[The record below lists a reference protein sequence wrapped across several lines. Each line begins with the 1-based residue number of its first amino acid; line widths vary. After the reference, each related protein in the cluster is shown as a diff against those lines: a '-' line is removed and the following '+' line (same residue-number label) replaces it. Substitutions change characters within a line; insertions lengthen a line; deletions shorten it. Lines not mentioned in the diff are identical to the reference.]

1 MSRSLASVLKTD
13 SLKPLAQILRS
24 KGRKGDTV
32 LAHITP
38 KEAAKLKREGGSGS
52 INPDTGLP
60 EFFGEDSFEYP
71 TFEPSSFEAP
81 TFEAPVNLPTFA
93 QESGYTS
100 PNYYGGEAPGTIS
113 DYGSSQGT
121 FASPTGLYYETPYA
135 SEFAGGLSAPT
146 QASYYDVAGGG
157 FDLGRLFG
165 GGETGGY
172 AVAPSG
178 APLPPIRGATA
189 QQTADYYAKGED
201 PAVPGAQVQPVSEDV
216 AKAES
221 AKAGEEDKGL
231 FGKLGLGD
239 LAKLGIGGIGALM
252 GRQQQNEA
260 LKQAQA
266 LQAQY
271 AANAAA
277 ASQQQKELAAPLLSP
292 GYSALAQ
299 ANQGR
304 LTATNQQA
312 FQAMQARLAQS
323 QSRSGGVGAVQTA
336 VAEEAAR
343 QQALSTQI
351 TQALQLIGPG
361 NALANQAI
369 TTNLMGQQGGLQ
381 LGISL
386 SNQANQAAASMYGA
400 LAKFAAG

>member
-24 KGRKGDTV
+24 KGRKGDTI
-32 LAHITP
+32 LAHISP
-38 KEAAKLKREGGSGS
+38 KEAARLKREGGSGT

-60 EFFGEDSFEYP
+60 EFFGEDGFDYP
-71 TFEPSSFEAP
+71 TFDAPSFSAP
-81 TFEAPVNLPTFA
+81 VEAPVSLPTFA
-93 QESGYTS
+93 QEPAYTS
-100 PNYYGGEAPGTIS
+100 PTYYGGESPGTVS
-113 DYGSSQGT
+113 GYGSSQGT
-121 FASPTGLYYETPYA
+121 FASPTGLGYDVPYA
-135 SEFAGGLSAPT
+135 SEFAGGLGAQT
-146 QASYYDVAGGG
+146 QASPYDVAGGG

-165 GGETGGY
+165 GGQTSGY
-172 AVAPSG
+172 AAAPSG
-178 APLPPIRGATA
+178 TPLPPIAKFTTPEETA
-189 QQTADYYAKGED
+189 KAFEFEGK
-201 PAVPGAQVQPVSEDV
+201 PAQVVPLSEDV
-216 AKAES
+216 AKAET
-221 AKAGEEDKGL
+221 GEDKGI

-252 GRQQQNEA
+252 GRQQQQEA

-277 ASQQQKELAAPLLSP
+277 AAQQQKELAAPLLTP

-304 LTATNQQA
+304 LTASNQQA

-323 QSRSGGVGAVQTA
+323 QARSGGVGAIQTA

-343 QQALSTQI
+343 QQALSNQI
-351 TQALQLIGPG
+351 TQAMQLIGPG
-361 NALANQAI
+361 NTLANQAI
-369 TTNLMGQQGGLQ
+369 QTNLMGQQGGLQ

-386 SNQANQAAASMYGA
+386 SQQANQAAMNMYGA
-400 LAKFAAG
+400 LAKFVAG

>member
-1 MSRSLASVLKTD
+1 M
-13 SLKPLAQILRS
+13 KPHAQIQRS

-60 EFFGEDSFEYP
+60 EFFGEDSFDYP
-71 TFEPSSFEAP
+71 IFEPSSFEAP
-81 TFEAPVNLPTFA
+81 TFEAPVEANYPVSDQSFRQSEISSLDNYAQQFPESYGQTFGMADLPAAGAFET
-93 QESGYTS
+93 
-100 PNYYGGEAPGTIS
+100 GGFS
-113 DYGSSQGT
+113 DY
-121 FASPTGLYYETPYA
+121 A
-135 SEFAGGLSAPT
+135 
-146 QASYYDVAGGG
+146 
-157 FDLGRLFG
+157 RNLFG
-165 GGETGGY
+165 GGQSTGMVTSPTG
-172 AVAPSG
+172 V
-178 APLPPIRGATA
+178 PLPPVRGATA
-189 QQTADYYAKGED
+189 QEAADYYTEGGQ
-201 PAVPGAQVQPVSEDV
+201 PAQVQQTSEDV

-252 GRQQQNEA
+252 GRQQQQQA

-271 AANAAA
+271 QANAAA
-277 ASQQQKELAAPLLSP
+277 AAQQQKELAAPLLTP

-323 QSRSGGVGAVQTA
+323 QSRSGGVGAIQTA

-343 QQALSTQI
+343 QQALSNQI

-361 NALANQAI
+361 NTLANQAI
-369 TTNLMGQQGGLQ
+369 TTNLLGQQGGLQ
-381 LGISL
+381 LGINL
-386 SNQANQAAASMYGA
+386 SNQANQAAMSMYGA
-400 LAKFAAG
+400 LAKFVAG

>member
-24 KGRKGDTV
+24 KGRKGDTI

-38 KEAAKLKREGGSGS
+38 KEAARLKREGGSGS

-60 EFFGEDSFEYP
+60 EFFGEDGFDYP
-71 TFEPSSFEAP
+71 TFDFPSFEAP
-81 TFEAPVNLPTFA
+81 AAAPVEAPVSLPTFA
-93 QESGYTS
+93 RDAGNIS
-100 PNYYGGEAPGTIS
+100 PTNYGGEASGTVS
-113 DYGSSQGT
+113 GYGSSQGT
-121 FASPTGLYYETPYA
+121 FASPTGLAYDVPYA

-146 QASYYDVAGGG
+146 QASPYDVAGGG

-165 GGETGGY
+165 GGQGNIPTG
-172 AVAPSG
+172 V
-178 APLPPIRGATA
+178 
-189 QQTADYYAKGED
+189 
-201 PAVPGAQVQPVSEDV
+201 VPGAGIVGEVQPNVPIPPVRPGEESPSV
-216 AKAES
+216 QTAEYTPS
-221 AKAGEEDKGL
+221 AGTGETEKQAAEDKGL
-231 FGKLGLGD
+231 FGKIGLGD

-252 GRQQQNEA
+252 GRSQQQQA

-266 LQAQY
+266 LQAQFQ
-271 AANAAA
+271 ANAAA
-277 ASQQQKELAAPLLSP
+277 AAQQQKELAAPLLTP

-323 QSRSGGVGAVQTA
+323 QSRSGGVGAIQTA

-343 QQALSTQI
+343 QQALSNQI

-369 TTNLMGQQGGLQ
+369 TTNLLGQQGGLQ
-381 LGISL
+381 LGINL

-400 LAKFAAG
+400 LAKFVAG

>member
-1 MSRSLASVLKTD
+1 MSKKLAKILKTD
-13 SLKPLAQILRS
+13 VLENLPSLAKIVQS
-24 KGRKGDTV
+24 KGRRGDTV
-32 LAHITP
+32 LAHISRR
-38 KEAAKLKREGGSGS
+38 EAEMLKRRGGSGT

-60 EFFGEDSFEYP
+60 EFFGEDYFEYP

-81 TFEAPVNLPTFA
+81 VNLPTFA
-93 QESGYTS
+93 QNPAYTS
-100 PNYYGGEAPGTIS
+100 LTYYGGDAPGTIS

-121 FASPTGLYYETPYA
+121 FASPTGLAYDVPYA
-135 SEFAGGLSAPT
+135 SQFAGGLGAPT
-146 QASYYDVAGGG
+146 QASPYDVALSTSD
-157 FDLGRLFG
+157 FNLGRLFG
-165 GGETGGY
+165 DGQTGSIRSATGE
-172 AVAPSG
+172 
-178 APLPPIRGATA
+178 PLPTPRGLTPQEAVDYYTKGATA
-189 QQTADYYAKGED
+189 ES
-201 PAVPGAQVQPVSEDV
+201 PGVQAQVQQTSEDV
-216 AKAES
+216 SKAM
-221 AKAGEEDKGL
+221 GEEDKGI

-252 GRQQQNEA
+252 GRQQQQQA

-277 ASQQQKELAAPLLSP
+277 AAQQQKELAAPLLTP
-292 GYSALAQ
+292 GYSALSQ

-343 QQALSTQI
+343 QQALFNQI
-351 TQALQLIGPG
+351 TQAMHLIGPG
-361 NALANQAI
+361 NTLANQAI

>member
-24 KGRKGDTV
+24 KGRKGDTI

-38 KEAAKLKREGGSGS
+38 KEAARLKREGGSGT

-60 EFFGEDSFEYP
+60 EFFGEDGFDYP
-71 TFEPSSFEAP
+71 TFDVPSFSAP
-81 TFEAPVNLPTFA
+81 VEAPVSAPVEANYPVQDQSFRQSEIASLDNYAQQMPESYGQTFGLA
-93 QESGYTS
+93 DIPAARAFET
-100 PNYYGGEAPGTIS
+100 GGFS
-113 DYGSSQGT
+113 DY
-121 FASPTGLYYETPYA
+121 A
-135 SEFAGGLSAPT
+135 
-146 QASYYDVAGGG
+146 
-157 FDLGRLFG
+157 RNLFG
-165 GGETGGY
+165 GGQTGGY
-172 AVAPSG
+172 AAAPSG
-178 APLPPIRGATA
+178 VPLPPLAKFTTPEETA
-189 QQTADYYAKGED
+189 KAFEFEGK
-201 PAVPGAQVQPVSEDV
+201 PAQVVPLSEDV
-216 AKAES
+216 AKAET
-221 AKAGEEDKGL
+221 GEDKGI

-252 GRQQQNEA
+252 GRQQQQEA

-277 ASQQQKELAAPLLSP
+277 AAQQQKELAAPLLTP

-323 QSRSGGVGAVQTA
+323 QARSGGVGAIQTA

-343 QQALSTQI
+343 QQALSNQI
-351 TQALQLIGPG
+351 TQAMQLIGPG
-361 NALANQAI
+361 NTLANQAI
-369 TTNLMGQQGGLQ
+369 QTNLMGQQGGLQ

-386 SNQANQAAASMYGA
+386 SQQANQAAMNMYGA
-400 LAKFAAG
+400 LAKFVAG

>member
-24 KGRKGDTV
+24 KGRKGDTI
-32 LAHITP
+32 LAHISP
-38 KEAAKLKREGGSGS
+38 KEAARLKREGGSGS

-60 EFFGEDSFEYP
+60 EFFGEDSFDYP
-71 TFEPSSFEAP
+71 TFEPSNFETAVATPFESNYPVQDQSFRQSEISSLDNYAQQYP
-81 TFEAPVNLPTFA
+81 ESYGQTFGMADLPAAGAFET
-93 QESGYTS
+93 
-100 PNYYGGEAPGTIS
+100 GGFS
-113 DYGSSQGT
+113 DY
-121 FASPTGLYYETPYA
+121 A
-135 SEFAGGLSAPT
+135 
-146 QASYYDVAGGG
+146 
-157 FDLGRLFG
+157 RNLFG
-165 GGETGGY
+165 GGQTGGY
-172 AVAPSG
+172 AAAPSG
-178 APLPPIRGATA
+178 TPLPPQRM
-189 QQTADYYAKGED
+189 QTAEETAKYFGEFD
-201 PAVPGAQVQPVSEDV
+201 GQPTQVVPLSEGAAAEGD
-216 AKAES
+216 KA
-221 AKAGEEDKGL
+221 ATGEDKGL

-252 GRQQQNEA
+252 GRSQQQQA

-277 ASQQQKELAAPLLSP
+277 AAQQQKELAAPLLTP

-323 QSRSGGVGAVQTA
+323 QSRSGGVGAIQTA

-343 QQALSTQI
+343 QQALSNQI
-351 TQALQLIGPG
+351 AQAMQLIGPG
-361 NALANQAI
+361 NTLANQAI

-386 SNQANQAAASMYGA
+386 SNQANQAAMSMYGA
-400 LAKFAAG
+400 LAKFVAG

>member
-24 KGRKGDTV
+24 KGRKGDTI
-32 LAHITP
+32 LAHISP
-38 KEAAKLKREGGSGS
+38 KEAARLKREGGSGT

-60 EFFGEDSFEYP
+60 EFFGEDGFDYP
-71 TFEPSSFEAP
+71 TFDVPAAAAP
-81 TFEAPVNLPTFA
+81 VEAPVSAPVEANYPVQDQSFRQSEIASLGNYAQQMPESYGQTFGLA
-93 QESGYTS
+93 DIPAAGAFET
-100 PNYYGGEAPGTIS
+100 GGFS
-113 DYGSSQGT
+113 DY
-121 FASPTGLYYETPYA
+121 A
-135 SEFAGGLSAPT
+135 
-146 QASYYDVAGGG
+146 
-157 FDLGRLFG
+157 RNLFG
-165 GGETGGY
+165 GGGQSTGMVTSPTG
-172 AVAPSG
+172 V
-178 APLPPIRGATA
+178 PLPPVRGATA
-189 QQTADYYAKGED
+189 QEAADYYTEGGQ
-201 PAVPGAQVQPVSEDV
+201 PAQVQQTSEDV
-216 AKAES
+216 AKA
-221 AKAGEEDKGL
+221 ATGEDKGL

-252 GRQQQNEA
+252 GRQQQQEA

-271 AANAAA
+271 QANAAA
-277 ASQQQKELAAPLLSP
+277 AAQQQKELAAPLLTP

-323 QSRSGGVGAVQTA
+323 QSRSGGVGAIQTA

-343 QQALSTQI
+343 QQALSNQI
-351 TQALQLIGPG
+351 TQAMQLIGPG
-361 NALANQAI
+361 NTLANQAI

-386 SNQANQAAASMYGA
+386 SQQANQAAMNMYGA
-400 LAKFAAG
+400 LAKFVAG

>member
-32 LAHITP
+32 LAHISP
-38 KEAAKLKREGGSGS
+38 KEAARLKREGGSGT

-100 PNYYGGEAPGTIS
+100 PNYYGGEAPGSIS
-113 DYGSSQGT
+113 GYGSSQGT

-135 SEFAGGLSAPT
+135 SEFAGGFSESTP
-146 QASYYDVAGGG
+146 ASYYDVAGGG
-157 FDLGRLFG
+157 LDLGRLFG
-165 GGETGGY
+165 GGQSTGMVTSPTG
-172 AVAPSG
+172 V
-178 APLPPIRGATA
+178 PLPPVRGATA
-189 QQTADYYAKGED
+189 QESADYYTEGGQ
-201 PAVPGAQVQPVSEDV
+201 PAQVQETSEDV
-216 AKAES
+216 AKAQT
-221 AKAGEEDKGL
+221 GEDKGI

-252 GRQQQNEA
+252 GRQQQQEA

-277 ASQQQKELAAPLLSP
+277 AAKQQKELAAPLLTP

-323 QSRSGGVGAVQTA
+323 QSRSGGVGAIQTA

-369 TTNLMGQQGGLQ
+369 TTNLLGQQGGLQ
-381 LGISL
+381 LGINL
-386 SNQANQAAASMYGA
+386 SNQANQAAMSMYGA
-400 LAKFAAG
+400 LAKFVAG

>member
-60 EFFGEDSFEYP
+60 EFFGEDYFEYP

-81 TFEAPVNLPTFA
+81 TFEAPVEANYPVSDQSFRESEISSLDNYAQQFPESYGQTFGMADLPAAGAFET
-93 QESGYTS
+93 
-100 PNYYGGEAPGTIS
+100 GGFS
-113 DYGSSQGT
+113 DY
-121 FASPTGLYYETPYA
+121 A
-135 SEFAGGLSAPT
+135 
-146 QASYYDVAGGG
+146 
-157 FDLGRLFG
+157 RNLFG
-165 GGETGGY
+165 GGQSTGMVTSPTG
-172 AVAPSG
+172 V
-178 APLPPIRGATA
+178 PLPPVRGATA
-189 QQTADYYAKGED
+189 QEAADYYTEGGQ
-201 PAVPGAQVQPVSEDV
+201 PAQVQQTSEDV
-216 AKAES
+216 AKAET
-221 AKAGEEDKGL
+221 GEDKGL

-343 QQALSTQI
+343 QQALSNQI
-351 TQALQLIGPG
+351 TQAMQLIGPG
-361 NALANQAI
+361 NTLANQAI
-369 TTNLMGQQGGLQ
+369 QTNLLGQQGGLQ
-381 LGISL
+381 LGVSL
-386 SNQANQAAASMYGA
+386 SQQANQAAASMYGA

>member
-60 EFFGEDSFEYP
+60 EFFGEDSFDYP

-81 TFEAPVNLPTFA
+81 VNLPTFA
-93 QESGYTS
+93 QDPAYTS
-100 PNYYGGEAPGTIS
+100 PTYYGGESPGTIS

-121 FASPTGLYYETPYA
+121 FASPAGLYYETPYA
-135 SEFAGGLSAPT
+135 SEFAGGLGAPT
-146 QASYYDVAGGG
+146 QANYYDVAGSG
-157 FDLGRLFG
+157 FDFGRLFG
-165 GGETGGY
+165 GGQTGGY
-172 AVAPSG
+172 AAAPSG
-178 APLPPIRGATA
+178 TPLPPLGKFTTPEETA
-189 QQTADYYAKGED
+189 KAFEFEGQ
-201 PAVPGAQVQPVSEDV
+201 PAQVVPLSEGAAAEGD
-216 AKAES
+216 KA
-221 AKAGEEDKGL
+221 ATGEDKGL

-252 GRQQQNEA
+252 GRSQQQQA

-271 AANAAA
+271 QANAAA
-277 ASQQQKELAAPLLSP
+277 AAQQQKELAAPLLTP

-323 QSRSGGVGAVQTA
+323 QSRSGGVGAIQTA

-343 QQALSTQI
+343 QQALFNQI

-361 NALANQAI
+361 NTLANQAI

-400 LAKFAAG
+400 LAKFVAG

>member
-24 KGRKGDTV
+24 KGRKGDTI

-38 KEAAKLKREGGSGS
+38 KEAARLKRDGGSGT

-60 EFFGEDSFEYP
+60 EFFDDFGIDTYTPMTFDTPVETPVSTPVEANYPVQDQSFRQSEITSLNNYAQQMP
-71 TFEPSSFEAP
+71 ESYGQTFGLADIPAAGAYE
-81 TFEAPVNLPTFA
+81 T
-93 QESGYTS
+93 SGF
-100 PNYYGGEAPGTIS
+100 S
-113 DYGSSQGT
+113 DY
-121 FASPTGLYYETPYA
+121 A
-135 SEFAGGLSAPT
+135 
-146 QASYYDVAGGG
+146 
-157 FDLGRLFG
+157 RNLFG
-165 GGETGGY
+165 GGQGNIPTG
-172 AVAPSG
+172 V
-178 APLPPIRGATA
+178 
-189 QQTADYYAKGED
+189 
-201 PAVPGAQVQPVSEDV
+201 VPGAGIVGEVQPNVPIPPVRPGEESPSV
-216 AKAES
+216 QTAEYTPS
-221 AKAGEEDKGL
+221 AGTGETEKQAAEDKGL
-231 FGKLGLGD
+231 FGKMGLGD

-277 ASQQQKELAAPLLSP
+277 AAQQQKELAAPLLTP

-323 QSRSGGVGAVQTA
+323 QARSGGVGAVQTA

-343 QQALSTQI
+343 QQALSNQI
-351 TQALQLIGPG
+351 TQAMQLIGPG
-361 NALANQAI
+361 NTLANQAI
-369 TTNLMGQQGGLQ
+369 QTNLLGQQGGLQ
-381 LGISL
+381 LGASL
-386 SNQANQAAASMYGA
+386 SQQANAAAASMYGA
-400 LAKFAAG
+400 LAKFVAG

>member
-24 KGRKGDTV
+24 KGRKGDTI
-32 LAHITP
+32 LAHISP
-38 KEAAKLKREGGSGS
+38 KEAARLKREGGSGS

-60 EFFGEDSFEYP
+60 EFFGEDGFDYP
-71 TFEPSSFEAP
+71 TFDVPAAAAP
-81 TFEAPVNLPTFA
+81 VEAPVSLPTFA
-93 QESGYTS
+93 QEPAYTS
-100 PNYYGGEAPGTIS
+100 PTYYGGESPGTVS
-113 DYGSSQGT
+113 GYGSSQGT
-121 FASPTGLYYETPYA
+121 FASPTGLAYDVPYA
-135 SEFAGGLSAPT
+135 SEFAGGLGAQT
-146 QASYYDVAGGG
+146 QASPYDVALSTSD
-157 FDLGRLFG
+157 FNLGRLFG
-165 GGETGGY
+165 GGDQSTGMVTSPTG
-172 AVAPSG
+172 V
-178 APLPPIRGATA
+178 PLPPVRGATA
-189 QQTADYYAKGED
+189 QEAVDYYTEGGQ
-201 PAVPGAQVQPVSEDV
+201 PAQVQQTSEDV
-216 AKAES
+216 AKAQT
-221 AKAGEEDKGL
+221 GEDKGM

-271 AANAAA
+271 QANAAA
-277 ASQQQKELAAPLLSP
+277 AAQQQKDLAAPLLTP

-361 NALANQAI
+361 NTLANQAI
-369 TTNLMGQQGGLQ
+369 TTNLLGQQQGLQ
-381 LGISL
+381 LGINL
-386 SNQANQAAASMYGA
+386 SQQANQAAMSMYGA
-400 LAKFAAG
+400 LAKFVAG

>member
-24 KGRKGDTV
+24 KGRKGDTI

-38 KEAAKLKREGGSGS
+38 KEAARLKREGGSGS

-60 EFFGEDSFEYP
+60 EFFGEDGFDYP
-71 TFEPSSFEAP
+71 TFDVPAAAAP
-81 TFEAPVNLPTFA
+81 VEAPVSLPTFA
-93 QESGYTS
+93 RDAGNIS
-100 PNYYGGEAPGTIS
+100 PTNYGGEASGTVS
-113 DYGSSQGT
+113 GYGSSQGT
-121 FASPTGLYYETPYA
+121 FASPTGLAYDVPYA
-135 SEFAGGLSAPT
+135 SEFAGGLGAPT
-146 QASYYDVAGGG
+146 QASPYDVAGGG

-165 GGETGGY
+165 GGQTGGY
-172 AVAPSG
+172 AAAPSG
-178 APLPPIRGATA
+178 TPLPPQRM
-189 QQTADYYAKGED
+189 QTAEETAKAFGEFD
-201 PAVPGAQVQPVSEDV
+201 SQPAQVVPLSEGAAAEGD
-216 AKAES
+216 KA
-221 AKAGEEDKGL
+221 ATGEDKGL

-252 GRQQQNEA
+252 GRQQQQQA

-277 ASQQQKELAAPLLSP
+277 AAQQQKDLAAPLLTP

-323 QSRSGGVGAVQTA
+323 QSRSGGVGAIQTA

-343 QQALSTQI
+343 QQALSNQI

-369 TTNLMGQQGGLQ
+369 TTNLMGQQGGLE

-386 SNQANQAAASMYGA
+386 SNQANQAAMSMYGA
-400 LAKFAAG
+400 LAKFVAG

>member
-38 KEAAKLKREGGSGS
+38 KEAAKLKREGGSGT

-93 QESGYTS
+93 QEPGYTS

-113 DYGSSQGT
+113 NYGSSQGT

-146 QASYYDVAGGG
+146 QASYYDVAGSG
-157 FDLGRLFG
+157 FDFGRLFG
-165 GGETGGY
+165 GGQSTGMVTSPTG
-172 AVAPSG
+172 V
-178 APLPPIRGATA
+178 PLPPVRGATA
-189 QQTADYYAKGED
+189 QEAADYYTEGGQ
-201 PAVPGAQVQPVSEDV
+201 PAQVQQTSEDV

-221 AKAGEEDKGL
+221 ARAGEEDKGL

-277 ASQQQKELAAPLLSP
+277 AAQQQKELAAPLLSP

-323 QSRSGGVGAVQTA
+323 QARSGGVGAVQTA

-351 TQALQLIGPG
+351 NQALQLIGPG

>member
-24 KGRKGDTV
+24 KGRKGDTI
-32 LAHITP
+32 LAHISP
-38 KEAAKLKREGGSGS
+38 KEAARLKREGGSGS

-60 EFFGEDSFEYP
+60 EFFGEDGFDYP
-71 TFEPSSFEAP
+71 TFDVPAAAAP
-81 TFEAPVNLPTFA
+81 VEAPVSLPTFA
-93 QESGYTS
+93 QEPAYTS
-100 PNYYGGEAPGTIS
+100 PTYYGGESPGTVS
-113 DYGSSQGT
+113 GYGSSQGT
-121 FASPTGLYYETPYA
+121 FASPTGLAYDVPYA
-135 SEFAGGLSAPT
+135 SEFAGGLGAQT
-146 QASYYDVAGGG
+146 QASPYDVALSTSD
-157 FDLGRLFG
+157 FNLGRLFG
-165 GGETGGY
+165 GGDQSTGMVTSPTG
-172 AVAPSG
+172 V
-178 APLPPIRGATA
+178 PLPPVRGATA
-189 QQTADYYAKGED
+189 QEAVDYYTEGGQ
-201 PAVPGAQVQPVSEDV
+201 PAQVQQTSEDV
-216 AKAES
+216 AKAQT
-221 AKAGEEDKGL
+221 GEDKGM

-271 AANAAA
+271 QANAAA
-277 ASQQQKELAAPLLSP
+277 AAQQQKDLAAPLLTP

-336 VAEEAAR
+336 VAEEAAL

-361 NALANQAI
+361 NTLANQAI
-369 TTNLMGQQGGLQ
+369 TTNLLGQQQGLQ
-381 LGISL
+381 IGINL
-386 SNQANQAAASMYGA
+386 SQQANQAAMSMYGA
-400 LAKFAAG
+400 LAKFVAG

>member
-1 MSRSLASVLKTD
+1 MELLG
-13 SLKPLAQILRS
+13 AQE
-24 KGRKGDTV
+24 T
-32 LAHITP
+32 
-38 KEAAKLKREGGSGS
+38 GGV
-52 INPDTGLP
+52 
-60 EFFGEDSFEYP
+60 FDSFK
-71 TFEPSSFEAP
+71 
-81 TFEAPVNLPTFA
+81 N
-93 QESGYTS
+93 
-100 PNYYGGEAPGTIS
+100 
-113 DYGSSQGT
+113 
-121 FASPTGLYYETPYA
+121 
-135 SEFAGGLSAPT
+135 
-146 QASYYDVAGGG
+146 
-157 FDLGRLFG
+157 LFG
-165 GGETGGY
+165 GGQGNIPTGNVDPSLTGQVRTDIPIPPVRPEETGPTIQSGEY
-172 AVAPSG
+172 TPSAG
-178 APLPPIRGATA
+178 T
-189 QQTADYYAKGED
+189 GETEKQ
-201 PAVPGAQVQPVSEDV
+201 AA
-216 AKAES
+216 
-221 AKAGEEDKGL
+221 EDKGL

-381 LGISL
+381 LGVNL

>member
-1 MSRSLASVLKTD
+1 
-13 SLKPLAQILRS
+13 
-24 KGRKGDTV
+24 
-32 LAHITP
+32 
-38 KEAAKLKREGGSGS
+38 
-52 INPDTGLP
+52 
-60 EFFGEDSFEYP
+60 
-71 TFEPSSFEAP
+71 
-81 TFEAPVNLPTFA
+81 
-93 QESGYTS
+93 
-100 PNYYGGEAPGTIS
+100 
-113 DYGSSQGT
+113 
-121 FASPTGLYYETPYA
+121 
-135 SEFAGGLSAPT
+135 
-146 QASYYDVAGGG
+146 
-157 FDLGRLFG
+157 
-165 GGETGGY
+165 
-172 AVAPSG
+172 
-178 APLPPIRGATA
+178 
-189 QQTADYYAKGED
+189 
-201 PAVPGAQVQPVSEDV
+201 
-216 AKAES
+216 
-221 AKAGEEDKGL
+221 
-231 FGKLGLGD
+231 
-239 LAKLGIGGIGALM
+239 M

-277 ASQQQKELAAPLLSP
+277 AAQQQKELAAPLLTP

-323 QSRSGGVGAVQTA
+323 QSRSGGVGAIQTA

-343 QQALSTQI
+343 QQALSNQI

-361 NALANQAI
+361 NTLANQAI

>member
-24 KGRKGDTV
+24 KGRKGDTI
-32 LAHITP
+32 LAHISP
-38 KEAAKLKREGGSGS
+38 KEAARLKREGGSGT

-60 EFFGEDSFEYP
+60 EFFGEDGFDYP
-71 TFEPSSFEAP
+71 TFDVPSFSAP
-81 TFEAPVNLPTFA
+81 VEAPVSDPVEANYPIQDQSFRQSEIASLGNYAQQMPESYGQTFGLA
-93 QESGYTS
+93 DIPAAGAFET
-100 PNYYGGEAPGTIS
+100 GGFS
-113 DYGSSQGT
+113 DY
-121 FASPTGLYYETPYA
+121 A
-135 SEFAGGLSAPT
+135 
-146 QASYYDVAGGG
+146 
-157 FDLGRLFG
+157 RNLFG
-165 GGETGGY
+165 GGSQTGSVRSATGE
-172 AVAPSG
+172 
-178 APLPPIRGATA
+178 PLPTPKGLTPQEAVDYYTQGATA
-189 QQTADYYAKGED
+189 ES
-201 PAVPGAQVQPVSEDV
+201 PGVQAQVVPLSEDV
-216 AKAES
+216 AKAET
-221 AKAGEEDKGL
+221 GEDKGI

-277 ASQQQKELAAPLLSP
+277 AAQQQKELAAPLLSP

-323 QSRSGGVGAVQTA
+323 QARSGGVGAIQTA

-343 QQALSTQI
+343 QQALSNQI
-351 TQALQLIGPG
+351 TQAMQLIGPG
-361 NALANQAI
+361 NTLANQAI
-369 TTNLMGQQGGLQ
+369 QTNLMGQQGGLQ

-386 SNQANQAAASMYGA
+386 SQQANQAAMNMYGA
-400 LAKFAAG
+400 LAKFVAG

>member
-24 KGRKGDTV
+24 KGRKGDTI
-32 LAHITP
+32 LAHISP
-38 KEAAKLKREGGSGS
+38 KEAARLKREGGSGS

-60 EFFGEDSFEYP
+60 EFFGEDGFDYP
-71 TFEPSSFEAP
+71 TFDVPAAAAP
-81 TFEAPVNLPTFA
+81 VEAPVSLPTFA
-93 QESGYTS
+93 RDAGNIS
-100 PNYYGGEAPGTIS
+100 PTNYGGEASGTVS
-113 DYGSSQGT
+113 GYGSSQGT
-121 FASPTGLYYETPYA
+121 FASPTGLAYDVPYA
-135 SEFAGGLSAPT
+135 SEFAGGLGAQT
-146 QASYYDVAGGG
+146 QASPYDVALSTSD
-157 FDLGRLFG
+157 FNLGRLFG
-165 GGETGGY
+165 GGDQSTGMVTSPTG
-172 AVAPSG
+172 V
-178 APLPPIRGATA
+178 PLPPVRGATA
-189 QQTADYYAKGED
+189 QEAADYYTEGGQ
-201 PAVPGAQVQPVSEDV
+201 PAQVQQTSEDV
-216 AKAES
+216 AKA
-221 AKAGEEDKGL
+221 ATGEDKGL

-252 GRQQQNEA
+252 GRQQQQQA

-271 AANAAA
+271 QANAAA
-277 ASQQQKELAAPLLSP
+277 AAQQQKDLAAPLLTP

-343 QQALSTQI
+343 QQALSNQI
-351 TQALQLIGPG
+351 TQAMQLIGPG
-361 NALANQAI
+361 NTLANQAI
-369 TTNLMGQQGGLQ
+369 QTNLLGQQQGLQ
-381 LGISL
+381 LGVTL
-386 SNQANQAAASMYGA
+386 SQQANQAAMSMYGA
-400 LAKFAAG
+400 LAKFVAG

>member
-38 KEAAKLKREGGSGS
+38 KEAAKLKREGGSGT

-81 TFEAPVNLPTFA
+81 TFEAPVEANYPVSDQSFRQSEISSLDNYAQQFPESYGQTFGMADLPAAGAFET
-93 QESGYTS
+93 
-100 PNYYGGEAPGTIS
+100 GGFS
-113 DYGSSQGT
+113 DY
-121 FASPTGLYYETPYA
+121 A
-135 SEFAGGLSAPT
+135 
-146 QASYYDVAGGG
+146 
-157 FDLGRLFG
+157 RNLFG
-165 GGETGGY
+165 GGQTGGY
-172 AVAPSG
+172 AAAPSG
-178 APLPPIRGATA
+178 TPLPPQRM
-189 QQTADYYAKGED
+189 QTAEETAKYFGEAFD
-201 PAVPGAQVQPVSEDV
+201 GQPAQVVPLSEGAAAEGD
-216 AKAES
+216 KA
-221 AKAGEEDKGL
+221 ATGEDKGL

>member
-38 KEAAKLKREGGSGS
+38 KEAARLKREGGSGS

-60 EFFGEDSFEYP
+60 EFFGEDGFDYP

-81 TFEAPVNLPTFA
+81 VSLPKFA
-93 QESGYTS
+93 QDPAYTS
-100 PNYYGGEAPGTIS
+100 PTYYGGESSGTIQPS
-113 DYGSSQGT
+113 FGSFQTSASEPYGGQANEVFGYNPAADFPSAGGYETGGIFDSARNLFSGGQSTGMVT
-121 FASPTGLYYETPYA
+121 SPTG
-135 SEFAGGLSAPT
+135 
-146 QASYYDVAGGG
+146 V
-157 FDLGRLFG
+157 
-165 GGETGGY
+165 
-172 AVAPSG
+172 
-178 APLPPIRGATA
+178 PLPPVRGVTA
-189 QQTADYYAKGED
+189 QEAADYYTEGGQ
-201 PAVPGAQVQPVSEDV
+201 PAQVQQTSEDV

-221 AKAGEEDKGL
+221 ARAGEEDKGL

-277 ASQQQKELAAPLLSP
+277 AAQQQKDLAAPLLSP